1 MKLNTNEQS
10 GLTVLQITGSIRS
23 EQDDESLAAC
33 LDTLITGGHYRLAL
47 DVSDLEYIS
56 EKQDASYWGLSFN
69 QNTPLTNEFEMHL
82 TNQPRIV
89 GVMSGHAEI
98 MQQDGSVC
106 RLATGDFIF
115 VHPRALHHSIFRSP
129 VATQTLSVTFP
140 VTENFEFK

>member
-1 MKLNTNEQS
+1 MKVRMCAMAMDDN
-10 GLTVLQITGSIRS
+10 GRS
-23 EQDDESLAAC
+23 YTS
-33 LDTLITGGHYRLAL
+33 HV
-47 DVSDLEYIS
+47 DVPLKKVNDMEYIS

-69 QNTPLTNEFEMHL
+69 QNTPMTNEYEMHL

-115 VHPRALHHSIFRSP
+115 VDPRALHHSIFRSA

-140 VTENFEFK
+140 VTDNWEFK

>member
-1 MKLNTNEQS
+1 MKVRMCAMAMDENGRSYTSHVDVPLNK
-10 GLTVLQITGSIRS
+10 
-23 EQDDESLAAC
+23 
-33 LDTLITGGHYRLAL
+33 
-47 DVSDLEYIS
+47 VSDLDYIS

-69 QNTPLTNEFEMHL
+69 QNTPLTNEYEMHL

-115 VHPRALHHSIFRSP
+115 VHPRALHHSIMRSSVP
-129 VATQTLSVTFP
+129 TQTLSVTFP
-140 VTENFEFK
+140 VTEDWEFK

>member
-1 MKLNTNEQS
+1 MKVRMCAMAMDDN
-10 GLTVLQITGSIRS
+10 GRS
-23 EQDDESLAAC
+23 YTSHVDVPLKK
-33 LDTLITGGHYRLAL
+33 
-47 DVSDLEYIS
+47 VSDGEYIS

-69 QNTPLTNEFEMHL
+69 QNTPMTNEYEMHL

-115 VHPRALHHSIFRSP
+115 VDPKALHHSIFRSA

-140 VTENFEFK
+140 VTDNWEFK